1 MPGEKSTLSLVHPID
16 PNERKDRN
24 IVRSS
29 SLHFG
34 RIAAEAGEGCPA
46 AGVAG
51 RERQARRRAG
61 TRFEKKIARQEEE
74 EKNRRLLARG
84 ALLEGLIENAPQLTD
99 GQVEEILTI
108 ALRQDAV
115 KKAIARMKPVAPA
128 EPAPILTGKEEKPN
142 E

>member
-1 MPGEKSTLSLVHPID
+1 MSAVRHYTLEELQQKQEK
-16 PNERKDRN
+16 
-24 IVRSS
+24 
-29 SLHFG
+29 
-34 RIAAEAGEGCPA
+34 AAQRQAWLAENAKRA
-46 AGVAG
+46 AT
-51 RERQARRRAG
+51 RERALR
-61 TRFEKKIARQEEE
+61 KKIARQEEE
-74 EKNRRLLARG
+74 EKNRRLLVRG

-128 EPAPILTGKEEKPN
+128 EPAPILTGKEEKSN